1 MEVILPSG
9 ELVRTGQWAVD
20 GSPSAFACKAGF
32 GPQLDGLF
40 LQSNLGIVTKL
51 GISLQPQPETTMAV
65 CINMDSRDD
74 LDDLIEIFGELRRDD
89 ILQND
94 PSFFN
99 AIRRISR
106 MAPRHQIYPGP
117 GAIPEALVRDI
128 MKEQG
133 WGYWTAW
140 FSFYGRR
147 DMVFSRLAATQ
158 ETAHRR
164 SSHVH
169 VTYKLFEGTD
179 GQKVDATTIPREWQ
193 PMNAGVP
200 SIRYASTI
208 DFNTPAGGYGG
219 HMDFSPILPFDGK
232 LNRKWYVDV
241 CEISRRYGFDSFVG
255 GHVFGKHVVLVHM
268 IMFNRMDKDQMDAA
282 KALWAELAVKAKEY
296 HLATYRAH
304 LDYMGESPLRT
315 PLVPSLETETLEG

>member
-20 GSPSAFACKAGF
+20 DSPSAFACKNGF

-51 GISLQPQPETTMAV
+51 GVSLQPQPETTMTI
-65 CINMDSRDD
+65 CMEMDRPED
-74 LDDLIEIFGELRRDD
+74 LDDLVEIFAELRRDD

-99 AIRRISR
+99 VTRKISR
-106 MAPRHQIYPGP
+106 IAPRHQIYAGP
-117 GAIPEALVRDI
+117 GALPEDLVQEI
-128 MKEQG
+128 MEDRG

-140 FSFYGRR
+140 FSFYGRK
-147 DMVFSRLAATQ
+147 DMVLSRLAATQ
-158 ETAHRR
+158 ETALRR
-164 SSHVH
+164 SSHAR
-169 VTYKLFEGTD
+169 VTYKLFEGRD
-179 GQKVDATTIPREWQ
+179 GQRVDALTIPRQWQ

-232 LNRKWYVDV
+232 LNCKWYSEVY
-241 CEISRRYGFDSFVG
+241 EISRRHGFDSFVG
-255 GHVFGKHVVLVHM
+255 GHAFGKYVVLVHM
-268 IMFNRMDKDQMDAA
+268 ILFNRMDKDQMDAA
-282 KALWAELAVKAKEY
+282 KALWAELAAKAKEY
-296 HLATYRAH
+296 RLATYRAH
-304 LDYMGESPLRT
+304 LDYMGRSSRI
-315 PLVPSLETETLEG
+315 ET